1 MAKVTGP
8 LFSIGARNKF
18 ASALV
23 YFPWKGLNIVREL
36 VKPAQPREP
45 AVMNVR
51 IKMKALGKVSNA
63 FYNGSALADA
73 IREKTPSG
81 SVWNADWIGVA
92 IKQFQNTDAKYDAL
106 ETEFD
111 AHLAKADFTT
121 CASGLGLVDE
131 VLCVEGKCADHPA
144 TYVAGLTIYSL
155 AKACW
160 YRQVLDENLV
170 AYTDPAGWDAA
181 AITAFCGRISV

>member
-18 ASALV
+18 ASVLV

-36 VKPAQPREP
+36 VKPSQPREP

-51 IKMKALGKVSNA
+51 IKMKALGKGSNA
-63 FYNGSALADA
+63 FSPTSTLADA

-92 IKQFQNTDAKYDAL
+92 VKQYQNTDAKYDAL
-106 ETEFD
+106 ETEYE
-111 AHLAKADFTT
+111 AHVAKASFET
-121 CASGLGLVDE
+121 CASGIGLADE
-131 VLCVEGKCADHPA
+131 ILCVEGKCADHPA
-144 TYVAGLTIYSL
+144 TYIAGLVVYSL
-155 AKACW
+155 AKACY
-160 YRQVLDENLV
+160 YRGVLDESLV
-170 AYTDPAGWDAA
+170 PYTDPADWDEAA
-181 AITAFCGRISV
+181 VTAFCARITD